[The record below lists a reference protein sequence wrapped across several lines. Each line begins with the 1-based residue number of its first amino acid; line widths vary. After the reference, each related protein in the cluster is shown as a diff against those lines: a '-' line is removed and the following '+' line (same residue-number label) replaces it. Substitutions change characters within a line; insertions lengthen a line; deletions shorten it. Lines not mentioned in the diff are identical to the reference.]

1 MKQRKILFLS
11 ALFCAIS
18 AWATEYTVTY
28 STSTGSYTATNGA
41 GTWASKWVSTATDPQ
56 VTLSV
61 GANNIAVSTG
71 YIYSGASGCTYTL
84 TAQAGYL
91 ITGYTI
97 TGTAQSGAQ
106 TLTPAAGGSAT
117 SFAYKARE
125 ALPHRRCF
133 PFSSLP
139 IAALT
144 LILRSQRRR
153 CFAGETTPFFPH
165 SSDNNNNSKESG
177 SQRRKCFAGE
187 TTPFLL
193 SSLDNNNSSLLI
205 DFVEPAFV
213 RNYTS

>member
-61 GANNIAVSTG
+61 GANNITVSTG

-106 TLTPAAGGSAT
+106 TLTPAAA
-117 SFAYKARE
+117 
-125 ALPHRRCF
+125 ALPHRSPIKQGKHCLTGDA
-133 PFSSLP
+133 SLFRLCP
-139 IAALT
+139 L
-144 LILRSQRRR
+144 Q
-153 CFAGETTPFFPH
+153 H
-165 SSDNNNNSKESG
+165 S
-177 SQRRKCFAGE
+177 R
-187 TTPFLL
+187 
-193 SSLDNNNSSLLI
+193 
-205 DFVEPAFV
+205 
-213 RNYTS
+213 